1 MNSIIKEYSIKKIIG
16 KGTFSI
22 VKLGIDRE
30 TGEKVAIKILEK
42 KKILNKSDA
51 ERVDREIN
59 ILKEINHL
67 NLIKIIK
74 IKEDADNYYMVMEF
88 CENGELFNQI
98 VKKRRLDENESA
110 YYYFQLING
119 LEYIHSKNIV
129 HRDLKPENLLI
140 NKKNI
145 LKIID
150 FGLSNYY
157 KDNNFLSTPCGSPCY
172 ASPEM
177 IAGKKYDGNL
187 IDVWSSGIILFAMLC
202 GYLPFD
208 GLTNEI
214 LFKKILK
221 CKIEYPKFLSNTTID
236 LLKKI
241 LVNEP
246 KNRITI
252 SEIKKHP
259 FYLKGREE
267 FKKINPSIF
276 EKIEKSFKHKNILK
290 NFDYRKYLTKNEE
303 NEKTE
308 YNDKNK
314 IHNRKLNLHSFNLDN
329 FFNRT
334 ALSKKDKSIYHLFNT
349 PEKNNIFQFKRTNPS
364 NDNKYTNDNRKE
376 DDLTNL
382 RTERDLNSL
391 DKYINKHNERN
402 LTDIVRYKLNDS
414 KKNDYSKKENK
425 ILKKNLPK
433 LLKYIS
439 YIKDDKSG
447 TKENY
452 SFRKL
457 NKTPNKLLFNF
468 RNNFNFLDFEHS
480 HFLYNYYRKKNGE
493 TYCDYNKNRKNI
505 FSSINQNSKSINSIK
520 KEGNKKLFFHNLTP
534 DKKHLIK
541 KFITIKNSSQ
551 DKDKNKNN
559 NIKYISK
566 IKSKFNFKERERE
579 KENKYYL
586 IKRKRMT
593 DILNDFN
600 SFRITKTNNMQYKI
614 NNEIKDKAQNISGI
628 SSLNNRKNKNSVNGL
643 NVKTINKEVLNSQEN
658 NKNDIANDKI
668 FNKSNLSIK
677 KESNNNFKFN
687 REFIL
692 NTLNYDEN
700 KYLLN
705 DTRNNYFYFNNKEND
720 KNYGNVNNPTISTN
734 NTNYNLNLNESKI
747 YYSTINNDVSRKK
760 ERKYM
765 GKITKKIVSKM
776 NTKDGYLKRRTTS
789 KKGKL
794 FNTIYNNSKSNDK
807 NKKNSSGKH
816 YLTQMNSTINNERN
830 RRKFR
835 KKTLNLTNIKNLD
848 KIKTLLFINRKALF
862 KNSREKK
869 DNNSKLLLE
878 KKNID
883 SFRKNDKMD
892 NSEKTEENAKNNNS
906 ITNRNILNKNSFKNS
921 KQFDLGFD
929 LLYQLRLKKNEFIK
943 SKNKY
948 MNSEQNRQKIFSP
961 SLTLENNNN
970 LNINNYDDTYSNK
983 SLLSEYF
990 SINKSNKLRKNS
1002 DKKHFVFNS
1011 LINDFVNYSNK
1022 KNIDNNF
1029 MIPIQN

>member
-1 MNSIIKEYSIKKIIG
+1 M
-16 KGTFSI
+16 
-22 VKLGIDRE
+22 
-30 TGEKVAIKILEK
+30 AIKILEK

-51 ERVDREIN
+51 ERVEREIR

-74 IKEDADNYYMVMEF
+74 IKEDADNYYMIMEF
-88 CENGELFNQI
+88 CENGELFNHI
-98 VKKRRLDENESA
+98 VKKRKLDENESA

-140 NKKNI
+140 DKKNI

-208 GLTNEI
+208 GLTNEV
-214 LFKKILK
+214 LFKKILR
-221 CKIEYPKFLSNTTID
+221 CKIEYPKFLSNTIID

-241 LVNEP
+241 LVSEP

-259 FYLKGREE
+259 FYLKGKKE
-267 FKKINPSIF
+267 FKKLHPSIC
-276 EKIEKSFKHKNILK
+276 EKIEKNKQKVILK
-290 NFDYRKYLTKNEE
+290 NFEFAKFLTRTEE
-303 NEKTE
+303 VEKTE
-308 YNDKNK
+308 YNDTNNN
-314 IHNRKLNLHSFNLDN
+314 HKLNMHSFNLDN
-329 FFNRT
+329 FFNRIS
-334 ALSKKDKSIYHLFNT
+334 LSKKDKSIYHLFNT

-364 NDNKYTNDNRKE
+364 NDNRYTNNNSK
-376 DDLTNL
+376 DDLTKL

-402 LTDIVRYKLNDS
+402 LTDIARYNLNDS

-439 YIKDDKSG
+439 YIKEDKPG
-447 TKENY
+447 TKDNY
-452 SFRKL
+452 SFRKI

-468 RNNFNFLDFEHS
+468 RNNFNFLDFENS
-480 HFLYNYYRKKNGE
+480 HFLFNYYRKKNDR
-493 TYCDYNKNRKNI
+493 TYCDYNKNRKSI
-505 FSSINQNSKSINSIK
+505 FDTINQNSKSINSVE
-520 KEGNKKLFFHNLTP
+520 KEGNQKLFFHNLTP

-541 KFITIKNSSQ
+541 KFITTKNNSQ
-551 DKDKNKNN
+551 DKEKDKNKKN

-579 KENKYYL
+579 NKYYL

-593 DILNDFN
+593 EILNDFN
-600 SFRITKTNNMQYKI
+600 SFRITKTNNMQYKT
-614 NNEIKDKAQNISGI
+614 NNEINDKVQNISGI
-628 SSLNNRKNKNSVNGL
+628 SSFNNPTNKNSINGL
-643 NVKTINKEVLNSQEN
+643 KIKMANKEVLNIQEN
-658 NKNDIANDKI
+658 NKNDIPYEQI
-668 FNKSNLSIK
+668 FNKSNLSNK

-687 REFIL
+687 HEFIL
-692 NTLNYDEN
+692 STITNDEN
-700 KYLLN
+700 KYLFN
-705 DTRNNYFYFNNKEND
+705 DARNINFNLNNKEND
-720 KNYGNVNNPTISTN
+720 KNYSNINNPTITIN

-747 YYSTINNDVSRKK
+747 YYSTINNDLSRKK
-760 ERKYM
+760 ERIYI
-765 GKITKKIVSKM
+765 GKNTKKIATKLNSKV
-776 NTKDGYLKRRTTS
+776 GFIKRRTTS

-794 FNTIYNNSKSNDK
+794 FNTINENSKSNDK

-816 YLTQMNSTINNERN
+816 YLTQINSTINNERN
-830 RRKFR
+830 KRKFR
-835 KKTLNLTNIKNLD
+835 KKTLNLTNIKDLD
-848 KIKTLLFINRKALF
+848 KIKTLLLINRKTLF

-869 DNNSKLLLE
+869 NNNSKLLLE
-878 KKNID
+878 KKSID
-883 SFRKNDKMD
+883 SFRKNEKID
-892 NSEKTEENAKNNNS
+892 NLNKTEENAKNNSS
-906 ITNRNILNKNSFKNS
+906 ISKRNIVNKNSFKNS
-921 KQFDLGFD
+921 KRFDLGFD
-929 LLYQLRLKKNEFIK
+929 LLYKLRLKKNELIK
-943 SKNKY
+943 SKTKN
-948 MNSEQNRQKIFSP
+948 MNTEQNRQKIFTP

-970 LNINNYDDTYSNK
+970 LNINNYNNDETYSDK

-1002 DKKHFVFNS
+1002 DKKNFVFNS
-1011 LINDFVNYSNK
+1011 LINDFANYSNR
-1022 KNIDNNF
+1022 KNIDNNLI
-1029 MIPIQN
+1029 MPIQN